1 VNASEAIYICMS
13 LKGKNFLEWHFIPW
27 WERKTTG
34 IKASQLIS
42 AIEEAG
48 NVAYVLKLQQDN
60 IHRCL

>member
-1 VNASEAIYICMS
+1 MS

-27 WERKTTG
+27 QERTTG

-48 NVAYVLKLQQDN
+48 NLAYVLKLQQGN
-60 IHRCL
+60 T